1 MEATLLYILFSL
13 SFILITLK
21 FYYSRKKLPPTP
33 FPSLPLLGHLHL
45 LKFPLHRTFLNLSR
59 KLGPVFSLRLGTRV
73 MVVVSSPAAAEECF
87 TKNDIILANRPRFII
102 GKYIGYNYTSLVGAP
117 YGDYWRSL
125 RRLTATEIFSSARLN
140 SFQSIRHDEVRLML
154 ENLSRKSGHAS
165 VEIRQLLSELTFNN
179 IMRMVA
185 GKRYFSVG
193 EDDEEAEEFRGIIK
207 EVFSYGGV
215 SNLADF
221 FPVLRWFDYKGV
233 EKNLAKISAKMDAT
247 LQALIDEQRRHSDG
261 NTMINHLLALQN
273 SDPEYYTEE
282 IIKCLIVTMLLV
294 GTDTSSVT
302 VEWAMSALLNNPEKM
317 KKARKEIDRVVGND
331 RLLQESDLHNL
342 SYLQNII
349 SETLRLFPA
358 APLLVPHEASSD
370 CKIAG
375 YDVPRGAIVMVNA
388 WAIQRDPSVWDDPET
403 FKPERFQGEGI
414 GAPNLLAFG
423 MGRRACPGSGLAH
436 RVVGLA
442 LGCLIQCFEWE
453 RVDERLVDLSEGKG
467 ASMPKNVPL
476 EAKCKVS
483 DVGRRVI
490 SV

>member
-1 MEATLLYILFSL
+1 MEPTLL
-13 SFILITLK
+13 FILISLPFLLISLK
-21 FYYSRKKLPPTP
+21 LYNSRKKLPPSP
-33 FPSLPLLGHLHL
+33 FPTLPLLGHLPL
-45 LKFPLHRTFLNLSR
+45 LKFPLHRTFLSLSR
-59 KLGPVFSLRLGTRV
+59 KLGPVFSLRLGTRL

-87 TKNDIILANRPRFII
+87 TTNDITLANRPRFII

-117 YGDYWRSL
+117 YGDYWRNL

-140 SFQSIRHDEVRLML
+140 AFQSIRGNEVRLML
-154 ENLSRKSGHAS
+154 EKLRRKSGEGR
-165 VEIRQLLSELTFNN
+165 VEIREALSEMAFNN

-185 GKRYFSVG
+185 GKRYFGVG
-193 EDDEEAEEFRGIIK
+193 EDDEEAEEFRGLIK
-207 EVFSYGGV
+207 EVFAYGGV

-233 EKNLAKISAKMDAT
+233 EKNLGRISARMDAS
-247 LQALIDEQRRHSDG
+247 LQALVDEQRRHGDG
-261 NTMINHLLALQN
+261 NTMISHLLAMQD

-282 IIKCLIVTMLLV
+282 IIKCIIVMMLLV

-302 VEWAMSALLNNPEKM
+302 VEWAMSALLNNPDKM
-317 KKARKEIDRVVGND
+317 KKAREEIDKVIRND

-342 SYLQNII
+342 PYLQNII

-388 WAIQRDPSVWDDPET
+388 WAIHRDPSVWDDPET
-403 FKPERFQGEGI
+403 FKPERFEGGGI

-442 LGCLIQCFEWE
+442 LGSLIQCFEWE

-467 ASMPKNVPL
+467 ASMPKNIPF
-476 EAKCKVS
+476 EAKCRVS